1 MSGSGNTAF
10 LVAQLG
16 ALASMR
22 FAQALGP
29 LGLNP
34 AEAGLWRAVNADP
47 GRSQQ
52 ALSVQLSLL
61 PSRLVAMVDELEG
74 DGVLE
79 RRPNPTDRRHHAL
92 HLTAAGEQLLR
103 EIGRI
108 AQQHGRDFLA
118 PLSSEDQQALATL

>member
-1 MSGSGNTAF
+1 MSPPGNTAF

-16 ALASMR
+16 GLAAIRFGEALA
-22 FAQALGP
+22 P
-29 LGLNP
+29 LGLTP
-34 AEAGLWRAVNADP
+34 AQAGLLRAGGTGP

-52 ALSVQLSLL
+52 ALSAQLSLL
-61 PSRLVAMVDELEG
+61 PSRLVAMVDELER